1 MIYLCIFK
9 YESTSYLGVSF
20 HNQPP
25 ESYPA
30 PGVECIKFTE
40 FPDDDALQKL
50 LLDYLNDAFPGNGKN
65 LFNATPQNIEK
76 LVNLMTSTKSKHQR
90 QSMQSQSLQQSQ
102 QQSQSPYMPI
112 GYIIPRPTRNDDSE
126 FARVPVSSFSYANHA
141 LSMPHIQQSNEFT
154 FTPAKLN
161 SPPQVNFKPIE
172 NSNM

>member
-1 MIYLCIFK
+1 MVYLCIFK
-9 YESTSYLGVSF
+9 YESSSYLGVSF
-20 HNQPP
+20 HNQQP
-25 ESYPA
+25 ESHPA
-30 PGVECIKFTE
+30 AGVECINFTE

-65 LFNATPQNIEK
+65 LFNASSQNIEK
-76 LVNLMTSTKSKHQR
+76 LVNLVTSTKSKHQR
-90 QSMQSQSLQQSQ
+90 QSMQQQSQSQ
-102 QQSQSPYMPI
+102 QQQSPYMPI

-141 LSMPHIQQSNEFT
+141 LSMPHIQQSNGFT
-154 FTPAKLN
+154 FTPAKLS

>member
-1 MIYLCIFK
+1 MVYLCIFK

-20 HNQPP
+20 HNAKP
-25 ESYPA
+25 ESHPA
-30 PGVECIKFTE
+30 PGVECIVFTE
-40 FPDDDALQKL
+40 FSDDTALQTL

-65 LFNATPQNIEK
+65 LFNTTTQNIEK
-76 LVNLMTSTKSKHQR
+76 LVNLVSAKNKQPK
-90 QSMQSQSLQQSQ
+90 Q
-102 QQSQSPYMPI
+102 QQQQQQQQPYMPI

-126 FARVPVSSFSYANHA
+126 FSRVPVSSFSYANHA